1 MHVKN
6 KINIIIVILSI
17 LLLIVLLLLAGTLIC
32 RHFAGSQSS
41 TVTIP
46 NNIITS
52 EKENTRPFKVEN
64 MFPGDI
70 ETECYC
76 VRISHNGDVILR
88 FRAEVLPG
96 YEKLAEVLKCKVV
109 LQDTGEVLY
118 DGLMRE
124 MPDSV
129 NYTLVTQTST
139 VGEVF
144 FEISAYLDTGVGN
157 EYMNRSLIAD
167 LHWWIEETG
176 ALENSEINRNCS
188 NCKNLCVYLWIFIII
203 ALLLLLILLWKKR
216 RKGGRI
222 DE

>member
-6 KINIIIVILSI
+6 KLNMVIVILSI
-17 LLLIVLLLLAGTLIC
+17 LLLIVLLLLAGTLIY
-32 RHFAGSQSS
+32 RHFSMSQSP

-46 NNIITS
+46 NNMITS
-52 EKENTRPFKVEN
+52 DIENTRPFKVEN

-88 FRAEVLPG
+88 FRAEILPG

-109 LQDTGEVLY
+109 LQDTEEVLY
-118 DGLMRE
+118 DGLMRD

-139 VGEVF
+139 VSEVL
-144 FEISAYLDTGVGN
+144 FEISAYLDTSVGN
-157 EYMNRSLIAD
+157 EYMNMSLIAD
-167 LHWWIEETG
+167 LHWWIEETDE
-176 ALENSEINRNCS
+176 LENPEGNRDGS
-188 NCKNLCVYLWIFIII
+188 DLGDFGVYLWIFMII
-203 ALLLLLILLWKKR
+203 ALLLLLILLLKKR
-216 RKGGRI
+216 RRGGRT

>member
-1 MHVKN
+1 M
-6 KINIIIVILSI
+6 
-17 LLLIVLLLLAGTLIC
+17 
-32 RHFAGSQSS
+32 
-41 TVTIP
+41 
-46 NNIITS
+46 
-52 EKENTRPFKVEN
+52 
-64 MFPGDI
+64 
-70 ETECYC
+70 
-76 VRISHNGDVILR
+76 
-88 FRAEVLPG
+88 
-96 YEKLAEVLKCKVV
+96 
-109 LQDTGEVLY
+109 LY

-139 VGEVF
+139 VSEVF

-203 ALLLLLILLWKKR
+203 ALLLLLVLLWKKR